1 MTHITPGL
9 MQLLYFNNVP
19 PLKFQAINYTSEGG
33 FGKHY
38 AAVRVKRERLSL
50 CRYFIS
56 IEK

>member
-1 MTHITPGL
+1 

-38 AAVRVKRERLSL
+38 AADRVKRERLSL